1 MTHDGTAA
9 QQLIEGTPTKRA
21 AIFARVRVVPYDDV
35 REFTQFKAQ
44 VRACRRV
51 AAGLG
56 AVVASVYEAPGG
68 TSDPGVRQALE
79 QLLDEVGRGGIAYV
93 IVTNLDRLTRRPSEL
108 ARIVQRLATAG
119 ARIVTTANRREA
131 FLQDIK
137 LFCLVAKENERRAA

>member
-1 MTHDGTAA
+1 MGIELKNEITESGSTEPQTKHLVNREADMTHDGTAA

-68 TSDPGVRQALE
+68 TSDPGVRQ
-79 QLLDEVGRGGIAYV
+79 
-93 IVTNLDRLTRRPSEL
+93 
-108 ARIVQRLATAG
+108 
-119 ARIVTTANRREA
+119 
-131 FLQDIK
+131 
-137 LFCLVAKENERRAA
+137 